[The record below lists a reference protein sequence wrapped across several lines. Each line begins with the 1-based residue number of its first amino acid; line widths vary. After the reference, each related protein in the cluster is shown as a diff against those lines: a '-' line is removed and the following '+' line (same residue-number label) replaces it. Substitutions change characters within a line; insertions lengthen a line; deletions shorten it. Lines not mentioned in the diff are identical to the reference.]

1 MVALK
6 WLLVILGLGLFGSAG
21 ALLAYDVYVAS
32 QLRRLLKRKSEEEG
46 GVGATT
52 FLPARP
58 FGPVRWQRAA
68 QLAGVAAVLVLLSQS
83 VAVVPDGSAGVRV
96 SQIWGVR
103 PGTLYPGV
111 HVVTPL
117 I

>member
-21 ALLAYDVYVAS
+21 ALVVYDVYMAS

-58 FGPVRWQRAA
+58 SGPVRWQRAV
-68 QLAGVAAVLVLLSQS
+68 QLG
-83 VAVVPDGSAGVRV
+83 
-96 SQIWGVR
+96 R
-103 PGTLYPGV
+103 PRWWQC
-111 HVVTPL
+111 
-117 I
+117 